1 MIDIERAKKAFK
13 EYTDKYDKNHPK
25 VRYKIEHTYR
35 VAENCKRIAKNL
47 KLSEEEQNLAEIIG
61 LLHDIG
67 RFEQIRIYNTTYD
80 AATVDHAGLGIK
92 ILFEDEEIKKFV
104 DEEKDNEIIYKAVK
118 NHNKYKIEEGMN
130 EKETLFS
137 NIIRDADK
145 LDIYNVIVEEKI
157 EDAVAKKTED
167 IRKEILSDEVYESF
181 IEGKLVSYK
190 IMKTNIDHIVIWLA
204 YIYDFNYN
212 ESFNIIY
219 ENNYIDKIVS
229 KVDYLDL
236 KTKERMEKIRQKANE
251 YIKSKI

>member
-1 MIDIERAKKAFK
+1 
-13 EYTDKYDKNHPK
+13 
-25 VRYKIEHTYR
+25 
-35 VAENCKRIAKNL
+35 
-47 KLSEEEQNLAEIIG
+47 
-61 LLHDIG
+61 
-67 RFEQIRIYNTTYD
+67 
-80 AATVDHAGLGIK
+80 
-92 ILFEDEEIKKFV
+92 
-104 DEEKDNEIIYKAVK
+104 
-118 NHNKYKIEEGMN
+118 MN